1 MTPNHRDE
9 VQKRLREK
17 IEARDRVEEWEEG
30 PRKRGEQSPKGE
42 KLERPQYWDSCGL
55 REDGRSEQRK

>member
-1 MTPNHRDE
+1 MPNHRYE

-42 KLERPQYWDSCGL
+42 KLERQQDRDIGRW